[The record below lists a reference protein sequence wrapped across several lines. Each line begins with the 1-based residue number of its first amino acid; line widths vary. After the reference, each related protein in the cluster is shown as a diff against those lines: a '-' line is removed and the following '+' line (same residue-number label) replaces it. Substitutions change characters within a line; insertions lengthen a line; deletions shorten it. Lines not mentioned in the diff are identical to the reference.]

1 MASTQS
7 LYGFFAGPAL
17 ELGSDPVQV
26 GAVVSLAA
34 AAGRTMSPVAAVTL
48 LCAALT
54 ASNPIDLVKRVAPP
68 LLAGVTVMVVV
79 AILTQ

>member
-1 MASTQS
+1 
-7 LYGFFAGPAL
+7 LYAFFGEPAV
-17 ELGSDPVQV
+17 ELGRDPVHV

-54 ASNPIDLVKRVAPP
+54 ATSPIDLVKRVAPP
-68 LLAGVTVMVVV
+68 LLAGVAVMVVV
-79 AILTQ
+79 AILTG